1 MDNDMQI
8 AEGCVITFNHKILNT
23 NNELLNT
30 YKRTIPYKAGIMH
43 PKLFE
48 ALRGKSINSSTKVH
62 LSMNEVGFYDAEK
75 IISLPRSQLKNHPEL
90 KKGMLLK
97 TISNNSLITGH
108 ILYFD
113 EKIIKLDLNPYLHTL
128 KQDVIFEVD
137 ILAIEN
143 NPYASTEGGHHQIV
157 EIILSSGDSI
167 SLI

>member
-1 MDNDMQI
+1 MGNDMQI
-8 AEGCVITFNHKILNT
+8 AEGCLITFNHKILST
-23 NNELLNT
+23 SNELLNT
-30 YKRTIPYKAGIMH
+30 YKRTILYKPGRMH

-48 ALRGKSINSSTKVH
+48 ALKGKSINSSIKVH

-75 IISLPRSQLKNHPEL
+75 IISLPRSHLKNHPEL

-97 TISNNSLITGH
+97 TVSNYNLITGH
-108 ILYFD
+108 ILSFD
-113 EKIIKLDLNPYLHTL
+113 ENTIKLDLNPYLHTL

-137 ILAIEN
+137 ILTIEN
-143 NPYASTEGGHHQIV
+143 NPHSSAEGDRHQVV